1 MKYVCEYC
9 GKVLDEE
16 ELPVYNEDYGFETGI
31 GYKSIIQEIVDTCNC
46 GGNFVEATECEMCGE
61 YFNDCDDIGICN
73 NCLEE
78 NATFE
83 NAIKI
88 GDDNPEKIYIN
99 GYLASEFTNE
109 EIEEILRRELVES
122 SEFVDKRKYKEY
134 CIKNQYDLAEIIGE

>member
-1 MKYVCEYC
+1 MKYVCEDC
-9 GKVLDEE
+9 GRVLDEE

-46 GGNFVEATECEMCGE
+46 GGSFVEATECECGE
-61 YFNDCDDIGICN
+61 YFNDCDNIGICN

-88 GDDNPEKIYIN
+88 GNENPEKISIN
-99 GYLASEFTNE
+99 GYFASEFTVE
-109 EIEEILRRELVES
+109 EIEEILRRELIES
-122 SEFVDKRKYKEY
+122 SEFVDKRKHKEY
-134 CIKNQYDLAEIIGE
+134 CLNNKNDLAEIIGE